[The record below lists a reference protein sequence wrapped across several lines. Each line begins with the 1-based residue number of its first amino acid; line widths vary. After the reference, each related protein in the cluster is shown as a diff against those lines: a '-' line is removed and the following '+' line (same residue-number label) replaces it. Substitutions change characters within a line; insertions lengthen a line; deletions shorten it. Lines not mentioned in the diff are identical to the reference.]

1 MNTAKIVWDA
11 FKKWLLVAVVSFF
24 LYYISFYNLLNVQY
38 YRGISDI
45 TALSLLFIAFI
56 VYCYERI
63 KWEEKKLAFVNR
75 MREIGLS
82 EKEAEWILTFPKD
95 FIRNLLKITALRY
108 YHSIV
113 EEKKRDSDLSERE
126 IIELV
131 MKYE

>member
-1 MNTAKIVWDA
+1 MNKTRVVWEA
-11 FKKWLLVAVVSFF
+11 FKKWLVVAIVSFF
-24 LYYISFYNLLNVQY
+24 LYYVSFYNLLNVQY

-95 FIRNLLKITALRY
+95 FIRNLLQITAQRY
-108 YHSIV
+108 YDSIV
-113 EEKKRDSDLSERE
+113 KEEKKKEE
-126 IIELV
+126 VIVVEPI
-131 MKYE
+131 

>member
-1 MNTAKIVWDA
+1 MNKTKIVWEA
-11 FKKWLLVAVVSFF
+11 FKKWIIISVISLL

-45 TALSLLFIAFI
+45 TALSLLFIIFI

-95 FIRNLLKITALRY
+95 FIKSLLKVTALRY

-113 EEKKRDSDLSERE
+113 SEEKRDSDLSERE

-131 MKYE
+131 MKYD